1 MFGTHAHAHRHKWS
15 FVVFKAVEDV
25 LRLAILLDGIETE

>member
-1 MFGTHAHAHRHKWS
+1 MFETHVNRDKWS
-15 FVVFKAVEDV
+15 FVVLKAVEDV